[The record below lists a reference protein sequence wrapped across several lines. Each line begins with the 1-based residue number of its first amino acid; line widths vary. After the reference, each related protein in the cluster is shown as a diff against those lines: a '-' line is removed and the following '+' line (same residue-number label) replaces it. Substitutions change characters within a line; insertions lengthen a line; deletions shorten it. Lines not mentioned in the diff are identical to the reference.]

1 MPYSFPLTVQNSKL
15 HGLIQHKIDSLAK
28 MKEKKIVIFTFFK
41 SVILKK
47 LAREEIEH
55 AQINMPLFEDGISS
69 IFI

>member
-1 MPYSFPLTVQNSKL
+1 
-15 HGLIQHKIDSLAK
+15 

-55 AQINMPLFEDGISS
+55 LQINMPLFEDRISS
-69 IFI
+69 IYI